1 MPRAA
6 VLFLIVAAFAVAFVA
21 RVILVA
27 LTRRSWPSVAAA
39 VDRWWGWAPLAVV
52 CLFGIWLVPPIGV
65 VVTIVALF
73 VLTRTDAIGS
83 PFRPRR

>member
-6 VLFLIVAAFAVAFVA
+6 VLFLICAAFAAAFVA
-21 RVILVA
+21 GAVLVA

-39 VDRWWGWAPLAVV
+39 IERWWVWIPLVV
-52 CLFGIWLVPPIGV
+52 VYLFAIWLVPPIGV
-65 VVTIVALF
+65 VVTIVALIM
-73 VLTRTDAIGS
+73 LTRTDAIGS